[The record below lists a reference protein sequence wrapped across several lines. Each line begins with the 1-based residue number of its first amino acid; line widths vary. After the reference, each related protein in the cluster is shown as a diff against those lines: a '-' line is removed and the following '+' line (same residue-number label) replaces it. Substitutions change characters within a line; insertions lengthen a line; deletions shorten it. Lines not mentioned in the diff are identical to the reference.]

1 MQQYY
6 HTQHGSVMNMR
17 GNRNSFVQLIGEHA
31 VRFIHLAKADRKDD
45 KRVLMSSWAHITKLN
60 DEWISLL
67 CPISTKNED
76 EFASITGQLVTG
88 YAEVLGDYILD
99 THLEKAREKVQRIS
113 ELEADFYA
121 GLVDEQSKKAT
132 RKQWVDYTHS
142 IGSMVS
148 ALDRYGDDSEAYY
161 CAAANCIY
169 SAQLL
174 GSWLDIV
181 I

>member
-1 MQQYY
+1 MQKYY
-6 HTQHGSVMNMR
+6 HTQHGSVMNVR
-17 GNRNSFVQLIGEHA
+17 GNRNSFVQLVGEHA
-31 VRFIHLAKADRKDD
+31 VRFIHLAKADRKND
-45 KRVLMSSWAHITKLN
+45 KRLLMSTWAHITKLN

-67 CPISTKNED
+67 CPVSKED

-99 THLEKAREKVQRIS
+99 THLEKTREKVQHITG
-113 ELEADFYA
+113 LEADFYA
-121 GLVDEQSKKAT
+121 GLVDKQLKDAT
-132 RKQWVDYTHS
+132 RKQWADYTHS

-148 ALDRYGDDSEAYY
+148 TLDQYGDESDAYY